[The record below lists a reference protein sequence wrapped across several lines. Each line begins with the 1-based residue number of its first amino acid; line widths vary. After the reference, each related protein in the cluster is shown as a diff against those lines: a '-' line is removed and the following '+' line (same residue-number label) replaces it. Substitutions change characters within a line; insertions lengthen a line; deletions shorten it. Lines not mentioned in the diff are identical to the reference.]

1 MTMSRPVLA
10 VIAVILLLVLGGGA
24 TLGWMYLT
32 RDRVAL
38 LTYRLEL
45 PEEINMREVVAHEKK
60 RLHSEEVLKPVIES
74 LDLVARWGMDS
85 EGEALEHMRSK
96 LIVKE
101 DRVASQIR
109 VIYRD
114 RKQDRALEVLDEIN
128 EVFGKVRSEATR
140 RSELPPVIPLQKEQ
154 GPGAPDPVPETAEP

>member
-1 MTMSRPVLA
+1 M
-10 VIAVILLLVLGGGA
+10 LLLVA
-24 TLGWMYLT
+24 V
-32 RDRVAL
+32 DRPGIAL
-38 LTYRLEL
+38 
-45 PEEINMREVVAHEKK
+45 VVLCGLQQGRAQTHDD
-60 RLHSEEVLKPVIES
+60 RS

-85 EGEALEHMRSK
+85 EGEALEYMRSK

>member
-10 VIAVILLLVLGGGA
+10 VIAVILLLGLGGGA

-85 EGEALEHMRSK
+85 EGEALEYMRSK

-114 RKQDRALEVLDEIN
+114 RKQQRALEILQEIRK
-128 EVFGKVRSEATR
+128 VFTPVRIER
-140 RSELPPVIPLQKEQ
+140 KDLPPLLPMDVEDSGGVPQWDPL
-154 GPGAPDPVPETAEP
+154 PESP